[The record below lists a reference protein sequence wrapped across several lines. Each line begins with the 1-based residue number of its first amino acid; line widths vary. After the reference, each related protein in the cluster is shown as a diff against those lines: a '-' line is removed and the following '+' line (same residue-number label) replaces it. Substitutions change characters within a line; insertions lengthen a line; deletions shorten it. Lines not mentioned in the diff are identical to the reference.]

1 MKDTDRTAVST
12 PGERLILALFLL
24 VCALYCLTP
33 VHNGNFFW
41 HLRNGEDIL
50 ETGTIRTSDP
60 FTWTRSGETWLQQ
73 EWVAEVMFA
82 LSWKTAG
89 EAGPVMLK
97 AVIIVLAVLLASMA
111 AVRRGATLTAAVLT
125 GLLWFALSHGRW
137 IVRPHI
143 VSILM
148 FSLYLYLIARGT
160 GGVLSTLAVFLPL
173 QILWTNAHAGFI
185 MGWFLLGIPL
195 LDAFLAR
202 RPRKAVER
210 GGVLAAAVLSA
221 GIHPNGFGSVTYIT
235 DFLSRP
241 LFRET
246 IREWW
251 SPFHPMYHPGQSIS
265 TTAVLLVVLLAA
277 TWTLVIVRRRKIG
290 ASRILAL
297 AALSAASLLSSRNMD
312 FLALAALAW
321 VSPLLGKVRP
331 RIPAILLAAAAAV
344 PFLAGVPREFGPSRR
359 LGAGVDWSIYPR
371 RLTEFLREN
380 PELLQARV
388 FNTNEISG
396 YLQYVMGEDL
406 PLYMDGRCHLFTE
419 NLYAEYL
426 MLAYSGPQDAP
437 RVLNV
442 LDGRGIHLALYD
454 WPESDRSSAYIL
466 SASPDWKPIYWD
478 SITVVYGRASW
489 LEEAGF
495 RGRVFTLVDPLSPL
509 MLLETPY
516 YLMPSS
522 LREEL
527 VTAAKS
533 PMNYQPAILPAAA
546 LMQSEGDIPDSL
558 PFVISSI
565 SMRSGLEN
573 ALRGREPCIEDPRL
587 RVIQSWALAAAGEYT
602 AALDA
607 AVSSGDPMLQS
618 CLSVLSRSGTGAA
631 GAAANRYPP
640 LMVPSP
646 PWEAYLA
653 GSASP
658 GDSCVIE
665 AAALFVS
672 GMRERAVDSV
682 RTLLEREMD
691 LQPWGL
697 SVSGGLAALYGLDS
711 LAVVLGDSALSM
723 NTNPYTLLIMGKI
736 EGITGDRR
744 SAVETLGQSLDIF
757 PSFHE
762 ARLQRARYLWMEGRL
777 EEALEDYRLLEELNY
792 LTPAAEFLLEW
803 GEYLTGP
810 LPAAREQ

>member
-1 MKDTDRTAVST
+1 MKDTDRTAIST
-12 PGERLILALFLL
+12 PGERLIFALFLL

-89 EAGPVMLK
+89 EAGPVILK
-97 AVIIVLAVLLASMA
+97 ASVIVLAALLASLA
-111 AVRRGATLTAAVLT
+111 AVRRGATLTAVVLT

-143 VSILM
+143 ISILM

-173 QILWTNAHAGFI
+173 QIIWTNAHAGFI

-195 LDAFLAR
+195 LDNAFAR
-202 RPRKAVER
+202 RPGKALER
-210 GGVLAAAVLSA
+210 GGVLAAVVLSA

-265 TTAVLLVVLLAA
+265 TTAVLLVLLLAA
-277 TWTLVIVRRRKIG
+277 TWTLVIARRRKIG
-290 ASRILAL
+290 ASRIVAL

-321 VSPLLGKVRP
+321 VSPLLGRVRL

-344 PFLAGVPREFGPSRR
+344 PFLAGVPREFGPPRR
-359 LGAGVDWSIYPR
+359 LGVGVDWSIYPR

-396 YLQYVMGEDL
+396 YLQYAMGEDL

-426 MLAYSGPQDAP
+426 MLAYAVPQDAP
-437 RVLNV
+437 RVMNV
-442 LDGRGIHLALYD
+442 MDGRGIQLALYD
-454 WPESDRSSAYIL
+454 WPGTDRSSAYIL
-466 SASPDWKPIYWD
+466 SASPDWKPVYWD
-478 SITVVYGRASW
+478 SITVVYGRVSW

-495 RGRVFTLVDPLSPL
+495 RGQVFTLADPLSPM

-527 VTAAKS
+527 VTAASS
-533 PMNYQPAILPAAA
+533 PMNYQPAIPPAAA
-546 LMQSEGDIPDSL
+546 LLLSEGEVPDTL
-558 PFVISSI
+558 PFVIRSD

-587 RVIQSWALAAAGEYT
+587 RVIQSWALAGPGEYI
-602 AALDA
+602 AAMDA
-607 AVSSGDPMLQS
+607 AVSSGDPMLLS
-618 CLSVLSRSGTGAA
+618 CLSVLHEGGTGAA
-631 GAAANRYPP
+631 PAAVNRVPP
-640 LMVPSP
+640 LMVPP
-646 PWEAYLA
+646 PAWAGYLA
-653 GSASP
+653 GTVSP
-658 GDSCVIE
+658 GDSSVIE

-672 GMRERAVDSV
+672 GMRERAIDSV
-682 RTLLEREMD
+682 RTVLDREME

-697 SVSGGLAALYGLDS
+697 SVSGGLAALHGLDS
-711 LAVVLGDSALSM
+711 LAVNLGDSAVSM

-736 EGITGDRR
+736 EGITGNRR
-744 SAVETLGQSLDIF
+744 GAVETLSRSLAIA
-757 PSFHE
+757 PAYHE
-762 ARLQRARYLWMEGRL
+762 ARIQRAGYLWMEGRL

-803 GEYLTGP
+803 GEYLTKP
-810 LPAAREQ
+810 LPAAME

>member
-1 MKDTDRTAVST
+1 MKSTDRATAT
-12 PGERLILALFLL
+12 AGEKLILAVFLA
-24 VCALYCLTP
+24 VCALYSLTP

-50 ETGTIRTSDP
+50 ETGTIRTADP
-60 FTWTRSGETWLQQ
+60 FTWTRCGETWLQQ

-82 LSWKTAG
+82 VSWKTAG
-89 EAGPVMLK
+89 EAGPVIFK
-97 AVIIVLAVLLASMA
+97 ALVIVMAAFLVSMA
-111 AVRRGATLTAAVLT
+111 AVRRGASIPAVVVT

-143 VSILM
+143 ISILM
-148 FSLYLYLIARGT
+148 FSLYLYLMAGGT
-160 GGVLSTLAVFLPL
+160 GGFLSTLAVFLPL
-173 QILWTNAHAGFI
+173 QIIWTNAHAGFI

-195 LDAFLAR
+195 LDSVLAR
-202 RPRKAVER
+202 RPRSALER
-210 GGVLAAAVLSA
+210 GGILAAVVLSA
-221 GIHPNGFGSVTYIT
+221 GVHPNGFGSVTYIT

-251 SPFHPMYHPGQSIS
+251 SPFHPMYHPGQEIS

-277 TWTLVIVRRRKIG
+277 TWTLVLARRRKIG
-290 ASRILAL
+290 ASRMLAL
-297 AALSAASLLSSRNMD
+297 AALSAASLLSSRNID

-321 VSPLLGKVRP
+321 VSPLLGRVRL

-344 PFLAGVPREFGPSRR
+344 PFLTGVPREFGPPRR
-359 LGAGVDWSIYPR
+359 PGVGVDWSIYPR
-371 RLTEFLREN
+371 RLTEFLRQN

-426 MLAYSGPQDAP
+426 LLTYAGPEDAP
-437 RVLNV
+437 RVMNV
-442 LDGRGIHLALYD
+442 LDGRGIQLALYD
-454 WPESDRSSAYIL
+454 WPRTDGSSAYIL
-466 SASPDWKPIYWD
+466 SASPDWEPVYWD

-495 RGRVFTLVDPLSPL
+495 RGQVFTVVDPLSPL

-527 VTAAKS
+527 VTAASS
-533 PMNYQPAILPAAA
+533 PMNYQPAIPPAAA
-546 LMQSEGDIPDSL
+546 LLQTAGETPDTL
-558 PFVISSI
+558 PFVIRSD

-573 ALRGREPCIEDPRL
+573 ALGGREPCIEDPRL
-587 RVIQSWALAAAGEYT
+587 RVIQSWALAGAGEYT
-602 AALDA
+602 AAMDA
-607 AVSSGDPMLQS
+607 AVGSGDAMLLS
-618 CLSVLSRSGTGAA
+618 CLAVLHEEGTSAA
-631 GAAANRYPP
+631 GAAVNRVPP
-640 LMVPSP
+640 LMVPP
-646 PWEAYLA
+646 PAWAGYLS
-653 GSASP
+653 GEVSP

-665 AAALFVS
+665 ASALFVA
-672 GMRERAVDSV
+672 GMRDRALDSV
-682 RTLLEREMD
+682 RTILDREME

-697 SVSGGLAALYGLDS
+697 SVSGGLAALHGLDS
-711 LAVVLGDSALSM
+711 LAVALGDSAVSM

-744 SAVETLGQSLDIF
+744 SAVETLSRSLSIS
-757 PSFHE
+757 PVYHE
-762 ARLQRARYLWMEGRL
+762 ARIQRAGYLWMEGRL
-777 EEALEDYRLLEELNY
+777 EEAMEDYRLLEELNY
-792 LTPAAEFLLEW
+792 LTPAAESLLEW
-803 GEYLTGP
+803 GEYLTRP
-810 LPAAREQ
+810 LPAASKK